1 MTTERMEVERTIEAE
16 PAAVFDVLR
25 DPQGQVSIDASGM
38 LIDATVNMDFPPEEQ
53 YGGDRYPPSVMPSK
67 EDWAA
72 VEKRWKEFGF
82 K

>member
-1 MTTERMEVERTIEAE
+1 MCSSDLIRYGTGKWAR
-16 PAAVFDVLR
+16 
-25 DPQGQVSIDASGM
+25 M

>member
-1 MTTERMEVERTIEAE
+1 
-16 PAAVFDVLR
+16 
-25 DPQGQVSIDASGM
+25 M